1 VACST
6 VATFKVEVCPMA
18 FDVLKE
24 LYTLSVRRVAKN
36 KKGKERKVKSNHT
49 GITKVETAS

>member
-1 VACST
+1 
-6 VATFKVEVCPMA
+6 MA